1 MRHRTLAL
9 ATKHGSPANLPE
21 NSDEKWESHRV
32 LTWPAAVFSSPF
44 MAVRAQRCCDKQ
56 CCGVGTWTNL
66 NVQI

>member
-9 ATKHGSPANLPE
+9 RLATKHGSPVNLPE

-44 MAVRAQRCCDKQ
+44 MAVRAQRCCA
-56 CCGVGTWTNL
+56 VGTVTNFE
-66 NVQI
+66 